1 MSTTSILI
9 EYVGTTSLDLTVN
22 SSASIEVQLASLTI
36 PIQGIQGIQGIST
49 IGGFGFAISDLQIK
63 DVLRF
68 EGEAWQNTSQKDI
81 SDGGNF

>member
-68 EGEAWQNTSQKDI
+68 EGEAWQNAAQADI